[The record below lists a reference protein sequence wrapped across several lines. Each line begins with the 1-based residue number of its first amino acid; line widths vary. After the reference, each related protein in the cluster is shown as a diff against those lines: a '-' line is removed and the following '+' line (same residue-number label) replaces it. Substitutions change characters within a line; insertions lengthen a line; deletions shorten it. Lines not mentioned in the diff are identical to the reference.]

1 MGNLVI
7 LLILLICSGILIYGV
22 CIAPYRTTIMKQR
35 CTCGQE
41 KKWCASYL
49 YSGGSVL
56 LGRKNRFACKKER
69 DALIELSKSPAMK
82 RIQKEIKEKG
92 SSCPNKW

>member
-1 MGNLVI
+1 MENLI
-7 LLILLICSGILIYGV
+7 MPLILLICSGILVYGI
-22 CIAPYRTTIMKQR
+22 CIAPYKTTIMRQK

-41 KKWCASYL
+41 NKWCASYL

-69 DALIELSKSPAMK
+69 DALVELSNNPVMN
-82 RIQKEIKEKG
+82 RIRKEIKEKG
-92 SSCPNKW
+92 SSSPENW